1 MVDFDGFI
9 PMFVPGSY
17 GSATRL
23 NGLFALMF
31 LRKIFEEKAWSAEL
45 GGHRLGLFLVSS
57 SDWAQETDHL
67 HFWLVGESLGTATY
81 PLVNKHKP

>member
-1 MVDFDGFI
+1 MLIFGGFI

-45 GGHRLGLFLVSS
+45 GGHRLRLFLVSS
-57 SDWAQETDHL
+57 NDWGAQ
-67 HFWLVGESLGTATY
+67 V
-81 PLVNKHKP
+81 